1 MNLRKDHYRDET
13 ERTPREESAGGGGWR
28 RPPRFSPPTARSRER
43 IDEREWLPGRLFG
56 AAEDPRTRR
65 PARGRACPLRFAGS
79 PDPRSPGRSPPTSSS
94 PRTPPPGGGSRTPS
108 DGGEPPGGWGLG
120 LGPLRERAPDPR
132 ADYVARIAGRRAG
145 RMVVPYAG
153 ESRKGRPARPAD
165 GGRRPPAPVLPSA
178 EDGETWTLSEP
189 RTGEKR
195 RSLPRTPHPE
205 RRPRESHNS
214 RRWITRLVRR

>member
-1 MNLRKDHYRDET
+1 MEETAEVLPSHGPLARTHRRTGVAPRTALRR
-13 ERTPREESAGGGGWR
+13 GGG
-28 RPPRFSPPTARSRER
+28 PPDPS
-43 IDEREWLPGRLFG
+43 
-56 AAEDPRTRR
+56 PRTRSR
-65 PARGRACPLRFAGS
+65 LPSSVCGVSGPALSGTV
-79 PDPRSPGRSPPTSSS
+79 PPTSSS

-108 DGGEPPGGWGLG
+108 DGGEPPGRVGFGA
-120 LGPLRERAPDPR
+120 GPLRERAPDPR